1 MNEFLKL
8 LEFVLK
14 TFEVGNSPQ
23 TFLVLVGLAFAR
35 ILSFLTIVPFF
46 GGQAVPGRVK
56 VAVATAL
63 VIIVYPSLAA
73 GLPTD
78 GSPLPFGPIGFIAL
92 LAKESFVG
100 FTLGYIAAS
109 VFEAIQSAGKIIDM
123 QRGSTMAEL
132 YAPQV
137 QSRVS
142 ELGQFKLQLA
152 IVIFLAIGAHHLF
165 LRAFLESFIF
175 IPATK
180 FPHIES
186 GWSAATAFITQLT
199 AMMFSF
205 GVQLAIAPVLALLLT
220 DLFFGIINRVAPQ
233 VNVFFL
239 SMPVKMA
246 IGLVVVALALPLL
259 KEQFIFYFQQAFN
272 AFEMTIRMLSPLTS

>member
-23 TFLVLVGLAFAR
+23 TFLVLFGLAFAR
-35 ILSFLTIVPFF
+35 IISFLTIVPFF
-46 GGQAVPGRVK
+46 GGQAVPSRVK
-56 VAVATAL
+56 VATATAL

-78 GSPLPFGPIGFIAL
+78 GQPLPFGPLGFIAL
-92 LAKESFVG
+92 LAKEAFVG
-100 FTLGYIAAS
+100 FTLGYIASS
-109 VFEAIQSAGKIIDM
+109 VFEAIQSAGRIIDG

-137 QSRVS
+137 QARVS
-142 ELGQFKLQLA
+142 ELGQFKLQLG

-165 LRAFLESFIF
+165 LRALLESFVY
-175 IPATK
+175 IPATT

-186 GWSAATAFITQLT
+186 GWSSTTALITQLS

-205 GVQLAIAPVLALLLT
+205 GVQLAIAPVMALLLT
-220 DLFFGIINRVAPQ
+220 DLFFGIVNRVAPQ
-233 VNVFFL
+233 INVFFL
-239 SMPVKMA
+239 SMPVKMV
-246 IGLVVVALALPLL
+246 IGLLVVALALPFL

-272 AFEMTIRMLSPLTS
+272 AFELAIRMLSPLTS